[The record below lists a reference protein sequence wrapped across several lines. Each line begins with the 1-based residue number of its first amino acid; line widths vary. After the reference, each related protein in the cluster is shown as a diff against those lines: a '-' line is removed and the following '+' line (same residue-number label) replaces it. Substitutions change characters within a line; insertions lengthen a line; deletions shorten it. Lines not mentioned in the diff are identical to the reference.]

1 MKKPVWRLLNPNT
14 IWYFVV
20 MLLFAASA
28 AVLRQYYLAGGALL
42 ATVIVFIISRAQLSR
57 RKRELMSYVQK
68 ATDSAGISVHA
79 GSAFPMAVIRL
90 PDNEI
95 IWGNPSF
102 FAITG
107 LSDTASYQKL
117 EAVIPDFSNK
127 WLSEGHSE
135 MSGDRNIG
143 DRRYR
148 IYGNFVRSED
158 STTTVQLATIYFAD
172 MTEMFNIRDEFMR
185 TRPVVSIVLI
195 DNYDE
200 LTTNLSDSAIST
212 LDAQLN
218 DVVANWTAGLEA
230 LCRKIERNRYLVIFE
245 SKDLPRLQES
255 RFSTLLEDVRH
266 ITSTGGMSATISLGI
281 GKDGGSFAENYQFA
295 SLAIEMSLSRGGDQ
309 AVIKDRFILPSTA
322 AESRRRTA
330 APASAPV

>member
-218 DVVANWTAGLEA
+218 DVVANWTTGLSPSSM
-230 LCRKIERNRYLVIFE
+230 YLPMYF
-245 SKDLPRLQES
+245 D
-255 RFSTLLEDVRH
+255 
-266 ITSTGGMSATISLGI
+266 
-281 GKDGGSFAENYQFA
+281 
-295 SLAIEMSLSRGGDQ
+295 
-309 AVIKDRFILPSTA
+309 
-322 AESRRRTA
+322 
-330 APASAPV
+330 